1 MPKEF
6 IMRGQ
11 VGDFKTTGD
20 TEILNFSKS
29 GVDPGYAYRLIEMK
43 LWGSTA
49 LGDSD
54 VEIYAALTSGKTPL
68 DPINPNFGNEALIA
82 VASWQ
87 DGAPDYH
94 GPYFDSVID
103 DLFLIT
109 QDLILTC
116 TDNHGGA
123 VNYQLR
129 FIGVKMSGPEE
140 AVTNYKQFSI
150 SDGS

>member
-6 IMRGQ
+6 VMRGK

-20 TEILNFSKS
+20 FEVLNFSKA
-29 GVDPGYAYRLIEMK
+29 GFNPGYAYRLIEMK
-43 LWGSTA
+43 VWGTTDLGGADAEIYGVVSAGKTA
-49 LGDSD
+49 L
-54 VEIYAALTSGKTPL
+54 
-68 DPINPNFGNEALIA
+68 DPVNPDFNNDALIA
-82 VASWQ
+82 VVSWQ

-94 GPYFDSVID
+94 GPYFDSIIND
-103 DLFLIT
+103 IFLVT

-116 TDNHGGA
+116 TDNHQNP

-129 FIGVKMSGPEE
+129 FIEEKMSGPEE